1 MSKMSHSSWCRT
13 NPSKMSNLFKIFS
26 NYFTFS
32 RANILNINLQPRMF
46 SQSWLFSCRYEIIKS
61 LGCLRLLLTTEWVVG
76 LVHLLLTLNF
86 KYWKNHALTW
96 KLNSRIVGKY
106 PFHQNLLSRHLN
118 SRKNSMRFSLESS
131 LDLAIKVSFS

>member
-32 RANILNINLQPRMF
+32 GAAGQDFNINFQSRMF

-86 KYWKNHALTW
+86 KYWKNPALTW

-131 LDLAIKVSFS
+131 LV